1 MKNYLAIAL
10 CICFFSLASC
20 EKEQN
25 LQTEIPQSE
34 QSTISLNGTTWSC
47 SMDVTYSSMTVHS
60 DIQLD
65 FLTDSTAIYQEE
77 FSTGGNSSLV
87 EFNIKYVFNGTDSG
101 VMQLSRNG
109 QIIPPDINFSYNDGE
124 KTLIMIEPGNLTQE
138 EHERLDKVFHPKE

>member
-1 MKNYLAIAL
+1 
-10 CICFFSLASC
+10 
-20 EKEQN
+20 
-25 LQTEIPQSE
+25 
-34 QSTISLNGTTWSC
+34 
-47 SMDVTYSSMTVHS
+47 MDVTYSSMTVHS

-77 FSTGGNSSLV
+77 FSTGGNSDLV

-101 VMQLSRNG
+101 VMQLSKNG